1 MFLGRFAVAMAGKK
15 FASTA
20 SLGTL
25 VLSTQFADCL
35 WPVLLLLGI
44 EQVRIVPGTTR
55 VTPLD
60 FISYP
65 ISHSLLL
72 QLVWGL
78 LLGGAYFFW
87 RRDLRTAPV
96 VGALLPTHWL
106 LDYFAH
112 RPDMPL
118 YPGGPKVGLGMWNS
132 LPLTLLVEFGLFL
145 IGLLVYLT
153 ATRSKGPRELW
164 SLVLCPLSGC
174 GLCRFPARATA
185 SQRSHGGPERVGAMA
200 DGSLDC
206 LGGPPARTEN
216 RLTSDHEKNILRKMD
231 KRPLGVFSMK
241 FWRVV
246 RAGLC
251 AAVALPAAV
260 RLTMRRILRT

>member
-1 MFLGRFAVAMAGKK
+1 MFLGHFALAMAAKK
-15 FASTA
+15 VAPKA

-87 RRDLRTAPV
+87 RRDLRASAV
-96 VGALLPTHWL
+96 CGALL
-106 LDYFAH
+106 
-112 RPDMPL
+112 
-118 YPGGPKVGLGMWNS
+118 
-132 LPLTLLVEFGLFL
+132 
-145 IGLLVYLT
+145 
-153 ATRSKGPRELW
+153 AT
-164 SLVLCPLSGC
+164 
-174 GLCRFPARATA
+174 
-185 SQRSHGGPERVGAMA
+185 
-200 DGSLDC
+200 
-206 LGGPPARTEN
+206 
-216 RLTSDHEKNILRKMD
+216 
-231 KRPLGVFSMK
+231 
-241 FWRVV
+241 
-246 RAGLC
+246 
-251 AAVALPAAV
+251 
-260 RLTMRRILRT
+260 

>member
-78 LLGGAYFFW
+78 LLGGAYFLW
-87 RRDLRTAPV
+87 RRDLRTAP
-96 VGALLPTHWL
+96 GAMVSGLLSSFWPWSMPLPCSGHRLPT
-106 LDYFAH
+106 FAWW
-112 RPDMPL
+112 P
-118 YPGGPKVGLGMWNS
+118 
-132 LPLTLLVEFGLFL
+132 
-145 IGLLVYLT
+145 
-153 ATRSKGPRELW
+153 
-164 SLVLCPLSGC
+164 
-174 GLCRFPARATA
+174 
-185 SQRSHGGPERVGAMA
+185 
-200 DGSLDC
+200 
-206 LGGPPARTEN
+206 
-216 RLTSDHEKNILRKMD
+216 
-231 KRPLGVFSMK
+231 
-241 FWRVV
+241 
-246 RAGLC
+246 
-251 AAVALPAAV
+251 
-260 RLTMRRILRT
+260 